1 MAVFFQVRTGR
12 PRSQLLLLLLS
23 KCSFRRSGL
32 RGYCAP
38 TGLIGALALPAS
50 GAALYSILGEK
61 ARILMWIVGRDLTM
75 KFMKGMKEK
84 RGFKNSRIQEL
95 RDSRILDFCL
105 ENGGG
110 TTL

>member
-1 MAVFFQVRTGR
+1 
-12 PRSQLLLLLLS
+12 
-23 KCSFRRSGL
+23 
-32 RGYCAP
+32 
-38 TGLIGALALPAS
+38 
-50 GAALYSILGEK
+50 
-61 ARILMWIVGRDLTM
+61 MWIVGRDLTM